1 MHHYMNHHR
10 MLSKKGIIPAF
21 YSFRFFV
28 CIRSLKRKKKEKIL
42 FSDKFHRNVH
52 TILLIRFVLEGFAAG
67 AFIYVA
73 CVEILSSEMSVH
85 NHGTRQGLFK
95 ALAVII
101 SLFTFFFVNIIF
113 GQRLHYSLRYF
124 NIL

>member
-1 MHHYMNHHR
+1 MSVFDH
-10 MLSKKGIIPAF
+10 
-21 YSFRFFV
+21 
-28 CIRSLKRKKKEKIL
+28 LKEKKKEKIL